1 MDKKKKQLIITC
13 ALLVVM
19 AVMMARAF
27 FPGAKKGGARKAPAS
42 VAAGGGID
50 TTVMTTNMTFLA
62 MLRQNE
68 AARVLQEAH
77 WEKPWGRDPFALSR
91 SKSVSDEFTDSFVL
105 SGIVWDEKMPVAI
118 IDQKVMK
125 TGDTIDDCSVKEIHR
140 STVMMVCGGKPL
152 ELHLFRTPEP
162 PAPAG
167 DKQAQP

>member
-19 AVMMARAF
+19 VVMMARAF
-27 FPGAKKGGARKAPAS
+27 FPTAKRGAGKAPVS
-42 VAAGGGID
+42 GAAGGGID

-68 AARVLQEAH
+68 AARILQETY

-91 SKSVSDEFTDSFVL
+91 SKSVSDEITQNLIL

-118 IDQKVMK
+118 INQKVMK
-125 TGDTIDDCSVKEIHR
+125 TGDTVDDCSVKEIHR
-140 STVMMVCGGKPL
+140 SSVTMVCGGKPL

-162 PAPAG
+162 PASAG